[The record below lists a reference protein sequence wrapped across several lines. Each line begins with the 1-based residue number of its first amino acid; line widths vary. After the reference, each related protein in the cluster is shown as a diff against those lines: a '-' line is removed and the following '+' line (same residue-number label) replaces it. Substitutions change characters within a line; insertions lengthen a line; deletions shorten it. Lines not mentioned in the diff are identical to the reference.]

1 MDGFTGSGNVAGEE
15 LPKARAVMDPYARRG
30 PGCRQARPVPPPRPT
45 AITGRQGRKS
55 DPLYR
60 AGRTL
65 RTRASLL
72 TDAQAQRLEN
82 LFADER
88 HVPIQATW
96 GVYQRLIQA
105 YRTEDPSLGKYLM
118 QRLIDSLKRAIPD
131 GLKEIQALA
140 RTLTER
146 SADILA
152 YFDRPGT
159 SNGPTPS
166 GQRTPRAPARH
177 RPGIQK
183 PHPLHHPQPHPRRT
197 PQGPPDGNRLRIRLA
212 PPTTPSNAK
221 SRFPPRPIPVRGA
234 FVADLDTTPPRVAP
248 E

>member
-1 MDGFTGSGNVAGEE
+1 MRVNHQDWRGRVEVVAMDGFTGSGNVAGEE

-118 QRLIDSLKRAIPD
+118 QR
-131 GLKEIQALA
+131 G
-140 RTLTER
+140 
-146 SADILA
+146 
-152 YFDRPGT
+152 
-159 SNGPTPS
+159 
-166 GQRTPRAPARH
+166 
-177 RPGIQK
+177 
-183 PHPLHHPQPHPRRT
+183 
-197 PQGPPDGNRLRIRLA
+197 
-212 PPTTPSNAK
+212 
-221 SRFPPRPIPVRGA
+221 VRGVSRTGGV
-234 FVADLDTTPPRVAP
+234 FLPVSR
-248 E
+248 

>member
-1 MDGFTGSGNVAGEE
+1 MRVNHQDWRGRVEVVAMDGFTGSGNVAGEE

-45 AITGRQGRKS
+45 AITGRRGRKS

-146 SADILA
+146 ASDT
-152 YFDRPGT
+152 PGPLST
-159 SNGPTPS
+159 APVPPTAPPTPS
-166 GQRTPRAPARH
+166 TGAWSTYAASPWDSATSPA
-177 RPGIQK
+177 
-183 PHPLHHPQPHPRRT
+183 
-197 PQGPPDGNRLRIRLA
+197 
-212 PPTTPSNAK
+212 TPSAASSTPDASK
-221 SRFPPRPIPVRGA
+221 
-234 FVADLDTTPPRVAP
+234 TT
-248 E
+248 

>member
-118 QRLIDSLKRAIPD
+118 QR
-131 GLKEIQALA
+131 G
-140 RTLTER
+140 
-146 SADILA
+146 
-152 YFDRPGT
+152 
-159 SNGPTPS
+159 
-166 GQRTPRAPARH
+166 
-177 RPGIQK
+177 
-183 PHPLHHPQPHPRRT
+183 
-197 PQGPPDGNRLRIRLA
+197 
-212 PPTTPSNAK
+212 
-221 SRFPPRPIPVRGA
+221 VRGVSRTGGV
-234 FVADLDTTPPRVAP
+234 FLPVSR
-248 E
+248 